1 MVGGTRHHPSLVALL
16 LYPEVEEYH
25 TGTEYGIR
33 NTYAQASIKFVDSM
47 ALMTDKRCLL
57 ISQVGLSQRRMVRIS
72 GPLDGKFENAGLRV

>member
-33 NTYAQASIKFVDSM
+33 NTHAQASIKFVDSM
-47 ALMTDKRCLL
+47 ALMTDKTLL
-57 ISQVGLSQRRMVRIS
+57 AHQPGLAFAAT
-72 GPLDGKFENAGLRV
+72 DGTDFRPPGWEI